1 VRMALQGKATRQCA
15 LFPFVWMTPRFAR
28 ESYEVL
34 KDETT
39 KYTDLAVLPAFGS
52 QARKSVPTGTNPTK
66 LVASKRAISWADI
79 VKR

>member
-1 VRMALQGKATRQCA
+1 ML
-15 LFPFVWMTPRFAR
+15 
-28 ESYEVL
+28 L
-34 KDETT
+34 KDEIT